1 MWALKVKRAVIVT
14 LNKLAFFRRRQENEE
29 GKKMSSLFT
38 VKEPFTFSYSMLG
51 RCIKT
56 RRQPPRSELSSS
68 LETAHFAAENKKNTL
83 NQSGQLVVITFFW
96 WEIKLLAAHF
106 LYRTNSITPGMKMRS
121 VSGHVRLMWPH
132 PELTLCSGVNAIF
145 TTEAGVCTRR
155 DDDKDICRKSNKRLS
170 ANIWSYVDSVPLEHQ
185 TEDALFCR
193 PCEE

>member
-1 MWALKVKRAVIVT
+1 MRKEKKWALCSLWRNLSPFLIQCWVSALKHDDSR
-14 LNKLAFFRRRQENEE
+14 LALSFVLTGNC
-29 GKKMSSLFT
+29 
-38 VKEPFTFSYSMLG
+38 TFCS
-51 RCIKT
+51 RK
-56 RRQPPRSELSSS
+56 Q
-68 LETAHFAAENKKNTL
+68 KNTL

-155 DDDKDICRKSNKRLS
+155 DNDTDICRKSNKRLS